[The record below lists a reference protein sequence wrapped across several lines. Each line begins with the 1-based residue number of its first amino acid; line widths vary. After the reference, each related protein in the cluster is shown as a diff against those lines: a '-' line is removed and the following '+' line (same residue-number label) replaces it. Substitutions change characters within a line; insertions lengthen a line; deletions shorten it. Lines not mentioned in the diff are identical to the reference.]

1 MNKNKKII
9 NTYDEFEID
18 DEFIEGY
25 KEFLQELE
33 IFQKLEKMEKEYKSY
48 ERDKWKINWY
58 KRKK

>member
-1 MNKNKKII
+1 MTKQEIQKRI

-48 ERDKWKINWY
+48 ERDK
-58 KRKK
+58 